1 LNAPLQPTLN
11 ALLNATSAC
20 LLACGWWLARRGR
33 VEWHRRL
40 MLGAVASSTLFLAS
54 YLAYHARV
62 GSVRFSGQ
70 GLIRFVYL
78 AILAS
83 HTVLAAAIVPLVL
96 LTLSRGLRRDVDRHR
111 RLARWTAPLW
121 LWVSVSGVAVYCLL
135 YLL

>member
-1 LNAPLQPTLN
+1 MPLQPTLN
-11 ALLNATSAC
+11 AILNATSAC
-20 LLACGWWLARRGR
+20 LLACGWWQARRGR
-33 VEWHRRL
+33 IESHRRL

-70 GLIRFVYL
+70 GPIRVVYL
-78 AILAS
+78 AILLS
-83 HTVLAAAIVPLVL
+83 HTVLAVAIVPLVL

-121 LWVSVSGVAVYCLL
+121 LWVSVSGVAVYGLL
-135 YLL
+135 YLR